1 MLALYETEIMDMP
14 QVFLPFATD
23 AKGQTLEEKMV
34 EGKFV
39 LGDGKEKWQSPDS
52 SGRSYPLS

>member
-1 MLALYETEIMDMP
+1 VYILFGM
-14 QVFLPFATD
+14 D

-39 LGDGKEKWQSPDS
+39 LGDGREKWQSPDS